1 MIEAH
6 GIDIIRL
13 ICPCSVVL
21 SREAPVN
28 VMCVLEHMGE
38 RGKLMDLVQDIY
50 MEDEQLGTKLAWVC

>member
-21 SREAPVN
+21 SREAPVK
-28 VMCVLEHMGE
+28 VMCVVEHMGE